1 MSLSSDYPKSKR
13 LWRNEYML
21 VDNPLFSHR
30 LFQACQRI
38 KHKLYTGQSVR
49 LCAWKLKQ
57 DGAVVDE
64 QAECSVDVTALLMNT
79 DTALTKQQYV
89 DIVNQHFNL
98 NVVLGGG
105 TDMSFTFELRYRYR
119 SKQ

>member
-1 MSLSSDYPKSKR
+1 MSLPSTDHKPKR

-38 KHKLYTGQSVR
+38 KHKLYTGQSVH

-57 DGAVVDE
+57 DGLVVDE
-64 QAECSVDVTALLMNT
+64 QAECAVDVTALLLNT
-79 DTALTKQQYV
+79 DTPFTKQQYV

-98 NVVLGGG
+98 NVVLEGT

-119 SKQ
+119 R